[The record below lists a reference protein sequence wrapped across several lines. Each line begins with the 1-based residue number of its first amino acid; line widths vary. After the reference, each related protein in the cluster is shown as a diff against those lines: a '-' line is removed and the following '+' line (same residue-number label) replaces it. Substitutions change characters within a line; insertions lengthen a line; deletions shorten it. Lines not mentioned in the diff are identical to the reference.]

1 MSFRPAVAVAG
12 ALTACAALAMGSAG
26 AIAAPAAGPAGAAPA
41 AAAVAAAD
49 GLRGQEQ
56 ARAAATGRALG
67 LGSSES
73 LTVRSVLVDE
83 FGQRH
88 VRYERSL
95 DGLRVVGG
103 DLVAALTSAGAVTDV
118 HYNRAKDIAVA
129 RRSADVSAGAARA
142 TAAAAT
148 GQRGQ
153 SATELVVYAVEGT
166 PRLAWEVRTDGIQAD
181 QTPSRRAT
189 YVDASTG
196 ELIESIEQIV
206 TGTGNSQY
214 SGTVTLAT
222 ISSGGVFQLKD
233 AHGNYATDLNGATSG
248 TGTLFTDAD
257 DVWGNGSTSNRQ
269 TAGVDAEYGAE
280 QTYAFYATVLGRA
293 GIWNNGT
300 GARSRVHYGNGYNN
314 AFWDGTQMTYGDGTG
329 NAKPLTSIDVAG
341 HEMSHGVTSNTAN
354 LAYRKESGGLNEA
367 TSDIFG
373 TAVEFF
379 AANSVDVGDYFIG
392 EKIDLRGNGTPL
404 RYMDQPSKDGS
415 SPNCYSSTVGRLDV
429 HYSSGPLNHWFF
441 LASEGSGARTVN
453 GVAYNSP
460 TCNGVAVTGAGR
472 DAATKIWYR
481 TLTTKLTS
489 SSGYAAAREGAIRLA
504 KELYGQNSAQCLAT
518 ESAFS
523 AILVPKGTQTCAN

>member
-1 MSFRPAVAVAG
+1 MIFRPVVAVAG
-12 ALTACAALAMGSAG
+12 AVTACAAFALAPTG
-26 AIAAPAAGPAGAAPA
+26 AVAAPASATPTGAVPA
-41 AAAVAAAD
+41 AQAAAD

-56 ARAAATGRALG
+56 ARAASTGKALG
-67 LGSSES
+67 LGSGES
-73 LTVRSVLVDE
+73 LTARSVLVDQ
-83 FGQRH
+83 FGVRH
-88 VRYERSL
+88 VRYERTL

-103 DLVAALTSAGAVTDV
+103 DLVAALTSAGEVTSV
-118 HYNRAKDIAVA
+118 HYNRGKDLAVA
-129 RRSADVSAGAARA
+129 RRSADVSPGAARA

-166 PRLAWEVRTDGIQAD
+166 PRLAWEVRSDGIQAD
-181 QTPSRRAT
+181 QTPSRRVT
-189 YVDASTG
+189 YVDAATG
-196 ELIESIEQIV
+196 ALIESIEEIV

-214 SGTVTLAT
+214 SGTVSLAT

-257 DVWGNGSTSNRQ
+257 DVWGNGSITSRQ

-280 QTYAFYATVLGRA
+280 QTYAFYAAVLGRA

-373 TAVEFF
+373 TAVEFY
-379 AANSVDVGDYFIG
+379 ASNSADVGDYFIG
-392 EKIDLRGNGTPL
+392 ERIDLRGNGTPL

-429 HYSSGPLNHWFF
+429 HYSSGPLNHWYF
-441 LASEGSGARTVN
+441 LASEGSGSRTVN

-489 SSGYAAAREGAIRLA
+489 SSGYAAARQGAILSA
-504 KELYGQNSAQCLAT
+504 KELYGKNSAQCLAT
-518 ESAFS
+518 ESAFN
-523 AILVPKGTQTCAN
+523 AISVPKGTQTCAN